1 MDSCAQIRMHT
12 KFTASR
18 WRALKVFI
26 PLPFT
31 RGRTPAQEGGVF
43 GGEKDNML
51 IKDLAVERR
60 KKARF
65 PMNRELRYKL
75 LEGDT
80 IVEVGLGTTF
90 DMGSGGIAFLTER
103 ELPVGSFIELAI
115 SWPVLLEDSCPMR
128 LIVFGR
134 VVRGCGRL
142 TACTADKY
150 EFRTQARVLRPV
162 APVRNDSMLQRWADN
177 IRKESMKTATA

>member
-1 MDSCAQIRMHT
+1 
-12 KFTASR
+12 
-18 WRALKVFI
+18 
-26 PLPFT
+26 
-31 RGRTPAQEGGVF
+31 
-43 GGEKDNML
+43 ML

-65 PMNRELRYKL
+65 PMNRDARYKV

-80 IVEVGLGTTF
+80 IVEFGMGTTL
-90 DMGSGGIAFLTER
+90 DMGSGGVAFLTEHQ
-103 ELPVGSFIELAI
+103 LLVGSFIELSI

-134 VVRGCGRL
+134 VVRSSGRR
-142 TACTADKY
+142 TACTVDKY
-150 EFRTQARVLRPV
+150 EFRTQARVVREL

-177 IRKESMKTATA
+177 IRKEGMKLAQA